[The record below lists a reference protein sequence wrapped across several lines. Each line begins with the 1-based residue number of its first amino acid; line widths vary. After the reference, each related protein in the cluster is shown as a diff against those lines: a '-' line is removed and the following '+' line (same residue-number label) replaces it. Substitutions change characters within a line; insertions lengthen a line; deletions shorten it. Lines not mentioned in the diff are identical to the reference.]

1 MTTPPHWDADSA
13 VAPLP
18 LRPWTGIVWR
28 SHGIDLT
35 GSRRAGTRVYYA
47 PTSDG
52 GSRRTSG
59 RYHRAPDLYPG
70 QQVWPALY
78 TSLTDGGC
86 LAEVIRYTGS
96 LADLATIRMTA
107 LRATLAAVLDLR
119 APSTY
124 GLTID
129 ALITDDYTITQALG
143 LAALRRG
150 AEGILVPAAS
160 LLGTNL
166 VILTENLR
174 PGSVVD
180 VLESIDPRLRRPT
193 T

>member
-86 LAEVIRYTGS
+86 LAE
-96 LADLATIRMTA
+96 
-107 LRATLAAVLDLR
+107 
-119 APSTY
+119 
-124 GLTID
+124 
-129 ALITDDYTITQALG
+129 
-143 LAALRRG
+143 
-150 AEGILVPAAS
+150 GILVPAAS